1 MEKEIAII
9 DNNSLSRLGLQSLL
23 EEIIP
28 EFTIRT
34 FGSFAELM
42 ADTPDMFVH
51 YFVSIQIYLEHTA
64 FFLRKKFQ
72 TVVLCNAETQAQLS
86 GVLSLNINQD
96 EQHLV
101 KSILLLHQHGHH
113 KGHPQGHPAGM
124 LPAARSQMPPQ
135 NDLTMREIEVLS
147 LVARGFINKE
157 IADKLHI
164 SLTTVIT
171 HRKNITEKLGI
182 KTISGLTIYAVM
194 RGYVEADSI

>member
-9 DNNSLSRLGLQSLL
+9 DNNSLARIGLANLL

-96 EQHLV
+96 EHYLV

>member
-1 MEKEIAII
+1 MEREIAII

-124 LPAARSQMPPQ
+124 LSAARSQMPPQ

-182 KTISGLTIYAVM
+182 KTVSGLTIYAVM

>member
-9 DNNSLSRLGLQSLL
+9 DNNSLARLGLQNLL
-23 EEIIP
+23 EEIVP
-28 EFTIRT
+28 SFNVRT
-34 FGSFAELM
+34 FGSFAELV

-51 YFVSIQIYLEHTA
+51 YFVSIQIYLEHTH

-72 TVVLCNAETQAQLS
+72 TVVLCNEETQAQLPA

-101 KSILLLHQHGHH
+101 KSILMLHQHGHQRGH
-113 KGHPQGHPAGM
+113 QGAMHASAHPQ
-124 LPAARSQMPPQ
+124 MPLQ

-157 IADKLHI
+157 IADKLNI

-171 HRKNITEKLGI
+171 HRKNITDKLGI
-182 KTISGLTIYAVM
+182 KTVSGLTIYAVM

>member
-9 DNNSLSRLGLQSLL
+9 DNNSLARLGLQSLL

-28 EFTIRT
+28 DFTIRT

-51 YFVSIQIYLEHTA
+51 YFVSTQIYLEHTT
-64 FFLRKKFQ
+64 FFLQKKNQ

-101 KSILLLHQHGHH
+101 KSILLLHQHGHR
-113 KGHPQGHPAGM
+113 KGHPHSLPNGVHPAIH
-124 LPAARSQMPPQ
+124 PQMPLQ
-135 NDLTMREIEVLS
+135 NDLTKREIEVLS

-157 IADKLHI
+157 IANKLNI

-182 KTISGLTIYAVM
+182 KSVSGLTIYAVM

>member
-1 MEKEIAII
+1 
-9 DNNSLSRLGLQSLL
+9 
-23 EEIIP
+23 
-28 EFTIRT
+28 
-34 FGSFAELM
+34 
-42 ADTPDMFVH
+42 
-51 YFVSIQIYLEHTA
+51 
-64 FFLRKKFQ
+64 
-72 TVVLCNAETQAQLS
+72 
-86 GVLSLNINQD
+86 
-96 EQHLV
+96 
-101 KSILLLHQHGHH
+101 
-113 KGHPQGHPAGM
+113 M

>member
-9 DNNSLSRLGLQSLL
+9 DNNLLARIGLANLL

-86 GVLSLNINQD
+86 GVLSLNINQN

-182 KTISGLTIYAVM
+182 KTVSGLTIYAVM

>member
-9 DNNSLSRLGLQSLL
+9 DNNSLARIGLANLL

-86 GVLSLNINQD
+86 GVLSLNINQN

-124 LPAARSQMPPQ
+124 LSAARSQMPPQ

-182 KTISGLTIYAVM
+182 KTVSGLTIYAVM

>member
-1 MEKEIAII
+1 MIMEKEIAII
-9 DNNSLSRLGLQSLL
+9 DNNSLARLGLQSLL

-28 EFTIRT
+28 DFTIRT

-42 ADTPDMFVH
+42 ADTPYMFVH
-51 YFVSIQIYLEHTA
+51 YFVSTQIYLEHTT
-64 FFLRKKFQ
+64 FFLQKKNQ

-113 KGHPQGHPAGM
+113 KGHPHVHPAN
-124 LPAARSQMPPQ
+124 SYQMPLQ

-157 IADKLHI
+157 IANKLNI

-182 KTISGLTIYAVM
+182 KTVSGLTIYAVM

>member
-9 DNNSLSRLGLQSLL
+9 DNNSLARIGLANLL

-86 GVLSLNINQD
+86 GVLSLNINQN

-182 KTISGLTIYAVM
+182 KTVSGLTIYAVM

>member
-1 MEKEIAII
+1 MEREIAII

-86 GVLSLNINQD
+86 GVLSLNINQN

-124 LPAARSQMPPQ
+124 LSAARSQMPPQ

-182 KTISGLTIYAVM
+182 KTVSGLTIYAVM

>member
-9 DNNSLSRLGLQSLL
+9 DNNSLARIGLANLL

-72 TVVLCNAETQAQLS
+72 TMVLCNAETQAQLS

>member
-9 DNNSLSRLGLQSLL
+9 DNNSLARIGLANLL

-42 ADTPDMFVH
+42 ADSPDMFVH

-96 EQHLV
+96 EHYLV

-135 NDLTMREIEVLS
+135 NDLTMREIEVQS

-164 SLTTVIT
+164 CLTTVIT

>member
-9 DNNSLSRLGLQSLL
+9 DNNSLARIGLANLL

-182 KTISGLTIYAVM
+182 KTVSGLTIYAVM

>member
-9 DNNSLSRLGLQSLL
+9 DNNSLARIGLANLL

-86 GVLSLNINQD
+86 GVLSLNINQN

>member
-9 DNNSLSRLGLQSLL
+9 DNNSLARIGLANLL

-171 HRKNITEKLGI
+171 HRKNITEKLGV
-182 KTISGLTIYAVM
+182 KTVSGLTIYAVM

>member
-1 MEKEIAII
+1 MDREIAII
-9 DNNSLSRLGLQSLL
+9 DNNSLARLGLESLL
-23 EEIIP
+23 EELVP
-28 EFTIRT
+28 GVTIRT
-34 FGSFAELM
+34 FGSFAELT

-64 FFLRKKFQ
+64 FFIRKKNQ
-72 TVVLCNAETQAQLS
+72 TVVLCNAETQAQLPT

-101 KSILLLHQHGHH
+101 KSILKLHQQGHKSGHH
-113 KGHPQGHPAGM
+113 GEMPSSAFP
-124 LPAARSQMPPQ
+124 QMPLQ
-135 NDLTMREIEVLS
+135 NELSMREIEVLS

-157 IADKLHI
+157 IADKLNI

-182 KTISGLTIYAVM
+182 KSVSGLTMYAVM

>member
-9 DNNSLSRLGLQSLL
+9 DNNSLARLGLQSLL

-28 EFTIRT
+28 DFTIRT

-51 YFVSIQIYLEHTA
+51 YFVSTQIYLEHTT
-64 FFLRKKFQ
+64 FFLQKKNQ

-101 KSILLLHQHGHH
+101 KSILLLHQHGHR
-113 KGHPQGHPAGM
+113 KGHPHSLPNGVHPAIR
-124 LPAARSQMPPQ
+124 PQMPLQ
-135 NDLTMREIEVLS
+135 NDLTKREIEVLS

-157 IADKLHI
+157 IANKLHI

-182 KTISGLTIYAVM
+182 KSVSGLTIYAVM

>member
-9 DNNSLSRLGLQSLL
+9 DNNSLARIGLANLL

-124 LPAARSQMPPQ
+124 LSAARSQMPPQ

-182 KTISGLTIYAVM
+182 KTVSSLTIYAVM

>member
-9 DNNSLSRLGLQSLL
+9 DNNSLARIGLANLL

-42 ADTPDMFVH
+42 ADTPDMFAH

-86 GVLSLNINQD
+86 GVLSLNINQN

-182 KTISGLTIYAVM
+182 KTVSGLTIYAVM

>member
-1 MEKEIAII
+1 MEREIAII
-9 DNNSLSRLGLQSLL
+9 DNNSLARLGLENLL
-23 EEIIP
+23 EEIVPNI
-28 EFTIRT
+28 TIRS

-42 ADTPDMFVH
+42 DDTPDMFAH
-51 YFVSIQIYLEHTA
+51 YFVSIQIYLEHTF
-64 FFLRKKFQ
+64 FFLRKKYQ
-72 TVVLCNAETQAQLS
+72 TVVLCNEETQAQLPT
-86 GVLSLNINQD
+86 GMLSLNINLE

-101 KSILLLHQHGHH
+101 KSILKLHQ
-113 KGHPQGHPAGM
+113 KGHPGAIYLHSQT
-124 LPAARSQMPPQ
+124 QMPLQ

-157 IADKLHI
+157 IADKLNI

-182 KTISGLTIYAVM
+182 KSVSGLTIYAVM